1 MSILMHTL
9 QRSRRALGTLAITL
23 IALMALLFVIQATHV
38 AAAPQLGAAT
48 PVPTAPRPT
57 ELPPLCAGV
66 TAIPAEECGA
76 LVLLYEATD
85 GDNWNNNG
93 GWLDLGNGKTPC
105 DWNGVICA
113 DGHVTA
119 LQLAGNRLVGQLPRS
134 IGRLS
139 ALRELQLARNRL
151 FGNAPATLCDLIDTM
166 QNADFAYNQLAPRA
180 TQTRTCLDVLDP
192 DWARTQTTPPRNL
205 TITTFYA
212 DGFDLAWTPIAYDG
226 QGRYE
231 ISFKS
236 TFGGAYQVH
245 GVTENLQASSYRVDG
260 LTPGQSYFIR
270 VRSTTPGQADQPA
283 QVDSEPAQTVGVT
296 QATERILLIVSI
308 SADNNLSPYVRPIM
322 ERIRHGS
329 EVNPNM
335 TAVVL
340 ADRLGEDNTDLVIIQ
355 DGVATVTDAVE
366 QTWGRRELDMADPAV
381 LTWFLKYARQQV
393 PAERIMVSLIG
404 HGVGPAPNIAWVPP
418 VAPGEPDPPP
428 QDGIPPLPQKSEFT
442 PADVTDGSYIS
453 TTELGR
459 ALNDA
464 TDNGANPFDILFF
477 DQCFQGNIDVLYE
490 VRNAAKVF
498 IASPN
503 YAWLIAPYAKY
514 VAQLAPAATNEQI
527 AQNIIS
533 RYEESLDRHHPNA
546 IFWVKQADI
555 TNIAVAISNLGGALT
570 GALRN
575 GQADAILNAS
585 TASLYVDT
593 TLCGR
598 QRFVLGQPDE
608 LLGAGSFALRLRDAF
623 PPGDAA
629 GVSAAASEL
638 LSALAAIQGLSIVG
652 SPYLAPDQIWAYI
665 DRITLLAPLPRNAP
679 SNVAWRASL
688 YSEQTPL
695 RAIWTPDPTQ
705 SVVITETF
713 AFVEDYGWDEF
724 IGEWYTTPLT
734 PTVGT
739 WCYYTPPALVRA
751 EDVEVLP
758 LTADEVGDGVVAL
771 EWGEPAG
778 VDVVAYQVFT
788 RGPQDVDRSLAAIL
802 EPNILTFYLTDLPAG
817 DHEFMIAA
825 IDEEDLVVAETE
837 VVTQTIARDSY
848 IYLPV
853 VIR

>member
-1 MSILMHTL
+1 MFLINCL
-9 QRSRRALGTLAITL
+9 QRSRRVSGVLALALIALLALTLAI
-23 IALMALLFVIQATHV
+23 Q
-38 AAAPQLGAAT
+38 AAPSGSDNADPALPGLQPA
-48 PVPTAPRPT
+48 
-57 ELPPLCAGV
+57 ELPALCADV
-66 TAIPAEECGA
+66 TAIPTEECGA
-76 LVLLYEATD
+76 LVLLYEATN
-85 GDNWNNNG
+85 GDNWNDNS
-93 GWLDLGNGKTPC
+93 GWLDLSNGKTPC
-105 DWNGVICA
+105 DWSGVVCA
-113 DGHVTA
+113 DGHVTG
-119 LQLAGNRLVGQLPRS
+119 LQLAGNKLVGQLPRA

-151 FGNAPATLCDLIDTM
+151 FGNAPATLCDLIDTV
-166 QNADFAYNQLAPRA
+166 QSADFAYNQLAPRA
-180 TQTRTCLDVLDP
+180 AQTRTCLDALDP
-192 DWARTQTTPPRNL
+192 DWASTQTTPPREL
-205 TITTFYA
+205 AITAFYA

-226 QGRYE
+226 PGRYE

-245 GVTENLQASSYRVDG
+245 GVTENLQAGAYRIDG

-270 VRSTTPGQADQPA
+270 VRSITPGQADQPA
-283 QVDSEPAQTVGVT
+283 EVASEPAQTVGVT
-296 QATERILLIVSI
+296 QANDRILLMVSI
-308 SADNNLSPYVRPIM
+308 SADNNLSSYVRPIV
-322 ERIRHGS
+322 ERIRYGS

-340 ADRLGEDNTDLVIIQ
+340 ADRLGEDNTDLAIIRN
-355 DGVATVTDAVE
+355 GVVTVTDAVE
-366 QTWGRRELDMADPAV
+366 REWGKRELDMADPAV
-381 LTWFLKYARQQV
+381 LTWFLTYARRQV
-393 PAERIMVSLIG
+393 PADRTMVSLIG
-404 HGVGPAPNIAWVPP
+404 HGVGPAPNIGWVPP
-418 VAPGEPDPPP
+418 VPPGEPDPPL

-453 TTELGR
+453 TTEMGR
-459 ALNDA
+459 ALAEA

-546 IFWVKQADI
+546 IFWVKQADV
-555 TNIAVAISNLGGALT
+555 TNIAAAISNLGGALT
-570 GALRN
+570 GALGN

-608 LLGAGSFALRLRDAF
+608 LMGAGSFALRLRSAF

-629 GVSAAASEL
+629 GVNAAAGGL
-638 LSALAAIQGLSIVG
+638 LSALSASRGLSIVG
-652 SPYLAPDQIWAYI
+652 SPYLAPDQVWDYV

-679 SNVAWRASL
+679 ASVAWRASV

-695 RAIWTPDPTQ
+695 RAVWTPDPTQ
-705 SVVITETF
+705 RVVITETF
-713 AFVEDYGWDEF
+713 SFVNDYGWDEF

-739 WCYYTPPALVRA
+739 WCYYTPPALVKA
-751 EDVEVLP
+751 EDAEVLP
-758 LTADEVGDGVVAL
+758 LTVAEVGDGVVAL
-771 EWGEPAG
+771 EWDEPAE

-802 EPNILTFYLTDLPAG
+802 EPNILTYYLTDLPAG
-817 DHEFMIAA
+817 EHQFMVAA
-825 IDEEDLVVAETE
+825 VDEADLVVAETE
-837 VVTQTIARDSY
+837 VVTRTIARDSY

-853 VIR
+853 VTK